1 MPRPIKRY
9 ENRKLYDT
17 VAKRYIS
24 LEEIGDL
31 VRAGEEIT
39 VTDNATGSDL
49 TAETLA
55 KVILEEQATRR
66 RPLPPQFLHDLLRG
80 GGKLVGSGVAALN
93 RNLDLLIEA
102 SLRRLGPVKETSEEM
117 ARLRERLD
125 RLETLIESLEREEKH
140 GDDADGHPE

>member
-1 MPRPIKRY
+1 MPRLIKRY

-24 LEEIGDL
+24 LDEIADL
-31 VRAGEEIT
+31 VRAGEEIM

-80 GGKLVGSGVAALN
+80 GGKLVGNGVAALN
-93 RNLDLLIEA
+93 RNLDVLIEG
-102 SLRRLGPVKETSEEM
+102 SLRRLRPVREMSEEM
-117 ARLRERLD
+117 VRLRERLA
-125 RLETLIESLEREEKH
+125 RLERVIESLQTEERH
-140 GDDADGHPE
+140 GDNTE